1 MGSGTGAWADRLA
14 RRLSDA
20 DRDLSQRPEPDEG
33 GVDERLRERFRSAV
47 CCLALIV
54 LVTSTRPG
62 RILADTKI
70 DMAVNPLG
78 FLGRALHLW
87 DPEQFGQLQNQAAG
101 YFFPMG
107 PFYALGDLI
116 GLPAWITQ
124 RLWLSLLLC
133 AAFLGAKRLAER
145 LGIGG
150 PVSRLVGAMAYAL
163 GPHGLSALGQNSWE
177 YLPLAMLP
185 WIVLPLTSAGTGRG
199 ARIRA
204 AARSGVAVA
213 LCGGI
218 NGTATIAVLAVPAIY
233 LLTRPRGA
241 PGRLRLFAWWNVA
254 VVFATAW
261 WLAPLVLTGRY
272 GFSWLGYT
280 EKADTTTG
288 PTGLIDVLRGAERW
302 INYLD
307 AASLPVGFQ
316 LSTGTFLIIVTAVL
330 AALGLAGLTRR
341 DLPERTFLLL
351 VLLAGLAII
360 AAGHASRIEGPLA
373 APMRDLLD
381 GPLAPL
387 RNLYKFDGLV
397 RLPLALGLVHLPR
410 TLRRPRARLSL
421 FAVSGATLAAVSFP
435 ALTNGLAGP
444 GDFPAV
450 PQYWQQAA
458 NWLNGRAGQQ
468 AVLAVPGAR
477 FGEYTWGR
485 PMDDIVQ
492 PLLSTRWGAR
502 QLVPQGSPGY
512 ARLMDAIDQRVA
524 AGRGSAGLTEV
535 LARMGV
541 RFLLVRNDLARSDLR
556 GAWPARVHEALETS
570 PGIKRVASF
579 GDQPVGGWGDDEAVG
594 SFDQRYPP
602 VEIYEVGD
610 ADDVVSM
617 LDASQAVRMYG
628 APDGLLSL
636 ADNGALKGRPVL
648 LDDDDP
654 AAPAQRV
661 VSDALRWRD
670 RNLGEIRSQI
680 SPTKTADGVRSDT
693 RGQGADP
700 EEPEWLR
707 YRTTA
712 VYEGIKNVTAS
723 SSAADPG
730 ALTGFDDPGALPSA
744 ALDGDPRTHWTTGG
758 WNGPLQ
764 QWLRVDFQGP
774 QDPGQGVDASFVR
787 NDFLGPPPARVAVDT
802 QAGTVEQDVKPT
814 AEVQR
819 LRAPAGQTSWLRIRI
834 VKLAREPVSPAA
846 ARVAVSELTIPGV
859 RAARHL
865 RMPAASGWQT
875 AAPGRQAQTPD
886 QAPAQ
891 LMARSVPPR
900 SECMR
905 GSSRWVCSPDLGKDD
920 EEGNTFNR
928 VFPSPAEA
936 TAKISGNAV
945 LTEPGLIDRLTR
957 FGSKVTVSASSTW
970 TREPAGLPRS
980 AFDGNPATTW
990 LAAGDDRA
998 PTLKIGWGR
1007 AGRLSEVT
1015 VTRPAG
1021 ARAALRVTVTGARG
1035 EVREGLVDKNGRL
1048 RFNPIWTDRITL
1060 RFTSAQ
1066 VPLQISDVTVP
1077 GVQPLTASGFKPF
1090 TTPCGY
1096 GPTVQVNGTA
1106 SRTRLTGTV
1115 DDVLG
1120 GRLTRFQTCEPVRIV
1135 AGDNRIGAGGTSYR
1149 VDSMVVDPGGKLA
1162 AAKPQASQPVQVRG
1176 WDKGSREVE
1185 IDTQGRSYLVVNEN
1199 FNAGWK
1205 AEVDGRELRPVRLD
1219 GWRQAWE
1226 VPAGT
1231 AGVVKLTYK
1240 PDGLYRIALFAGLN
1254 LLIVLFLVAFW
1265 RRQAPV
1271 TASAPA
1277 LARAPGR
1284 VAGLAALGLAA
1295 GLGFWLAGF
1304 PGLALT
1310 VVVAVVTQWAQRHTS
1325 APARRLRSSWLVVAP
1340 MVAGGG
1346 CVAIGTWLARRGTEG
1361 TLPDVLRDAAPQ
1373 VFGLL
1378 VVGYLAAM
1386 LAASREPDIWLPGGG
1401 ELRWVPITPVEED
1414 AEGGLDKPLDKDPP
1428 DKDPA
1433 ESGPSPRDTVPD
1445 GLPAN
1450 GRRPPARPQPPDGT
1464 FDQVVAQGRHPDG
1477 E

>member
-1 MGSGTGAWADRLA
+1 MATGSGAWADRLA
-14 RRLSDA
+14 SRLSDA
-20 DRDLSQRPEPDEG
+20 DREPAQRPERDGEG
-33 GVDERLRERFRSAV
+33 LDERLRERFRTAI

-87 DPEQFGQLQNQAAG
+87 DPAQFGQLQNQAAG

-145 LGIGG
+145 FGLGG
-150 PVSRLVGAMAYAL
+150 PVSRLVGALAYAL
-163 GPHGLSALGQNSWE
+163 GPHGLSALGQASWE

-185 WIVLPLTSAGTGRG
+185 WIILPLVSVGDGRG
-199 ARIRA
+199 SRMRA

-233 LLTRPRGA
+233 LLTRPRGT
-241 PGRLRLFAWWNVA
+241 PGRLRLFAWWCAA
-254 VVFATAW
+254 VGFATAW

-307 AASLPVGFQ
+307 ASSLPVGFQ

-330 AALGLAGLTRR
+330 AALGLAGLARR

-351 VLLAGLAII
+351 VLLAGVAII
-360 AAGHASRIEGPLA
+360 AAGHVSRIEGPLA

-410 TLRRPRARLSL
+410 TLRRPRARLGL

-512 ARLMDAIDQRVA
+512 ARLMDAIDQRVS

-541 RFLLVRNDLARSDLR
+541 RFLLVRNDLARPDLR
-556 GAWPARVHEALETS
+556 GAWPARVHTALETS
-570 PGIKRVASF
+570 PGIRRVASF
-579 GDQPVGGWGDDEAVG
+579 GDQPVGGWGGDEAVG
-594 SFDQRYPP
+594 SFDQRYLP
-602 VEIYEVGD
+602 VEIYEVGE

-617 LDASQAVRMYG
+617 LDAGQAVRMYG
-628 APDGLLSL
+628 SPEGLLSL

-648 LDDDDP
+648 LGDDDP
-654 AAPAQRV
+654 AAPAAPV

-680 SPTKTADGVRSDT
+680 AATKTADGTRADT

-700 EEPEWLR
+700 EEPGWLR

-712 VYEGIKNVTAS
+712 AYEGIKNVTAS

-730 ALTGFDDPGALPSA
+730 TLGGFDDPGALPSA

-764 QWLRVDFQGP
+764 QWLRVDFQEP
-774 QDPGQGVDASFVR
+774 LDPGQGVDASFVR
-787 NDFLGPPPARVAVDT
+787 NEFLGPAPARVAVDT
-802 QAGTVEQDVKPT
+802 QAGTIEQDVQPT
-814 AEVQR
+814 AQPQR
-819 LRAPAGQTSWLRIRI
+819 LRAPAGRTSWLRVRI
-834 VKLAREPVSPAA
+834 LKLAKEPVSPAA
-846 ARVAVSELTIPGV
+846 ARVAVSELTVPGV
-859 RAARHL
+859 RASRHL
-865 RMPAASGWQT
+865 RMPAAP
-875 AAPGRQAQTPD
+875 AKRNE
-886 QAPAQ
+886 APAQ

-905 GSSRWVCSPDLGKDD
+905 GSSRWVCSPELGKDD

-928 VFPSPAEA
+928 IFSSPAGT
-936 TAKISGNAV
+936 TARVSGNAV
-945 LTEPGLIDRLTR
+945 LTEPGMIDRLTR
-957 FGSKVTVSASSTW
+957 SGSKVTVSASSSW

-980 AFDGNPATTW
+980 AFDGDPATTW

-998 PTLKIGWGR
+998 PTLKIGWDG
-1007 AGRLSEVT
+1007 AVQLGEVT
-1015 VTRPAG
+1015 VARPAG
-1021 ARAALRVTVTGARG
+1021 ARAALRVTVTGANG

-1048 RFNPIWTDRITL
+1048 RFDPIRTDRITL
-1060 RFTSAQ
+1060 RFTSSQ

-1077 GVQPLTASGFKPF
+1077 GVAPLTASGFKPF

-1096 GPTVQVNGTA
+1096 GPTVQVNGA
-1106 SRTRLTGTV
+1106 SSRTRLTGTV

-1120 GRLTRFQTCEPVRIV
+1120 GRLMRFQTCEPVRVV
-1135 AGDNRIGAGGTSYR
+1135 AGDNRIGAGGTAYR
-1149 VDSMVVDPGGKLA
+1149 VDSMVVDPGGRLA
-1162 AAKPQASQPVQVRG
+1162 TAKPQASQAVQVRG
-1176 WDKGSREVE
+1176 WDKGLREVE
-1185 IDTQGRSYLVVNEN
+1185 VDTPGRSYLVVNEN
-1199 FNAGWK
+1199 FNSGWK
-1205 AEVDGRELRPVRLD
+1205 AEVGGRELRPVRLD

-1240 PDGLYRIALFAGLN
+1240 PDGLYRIALFLGLN
-1254 LLIVLFLVAFW
+1254 LLLVLFLVAFW
-1265 RRQAPV
+1265 RRQPV
-1271 TASAPA
+1271 REEVPAPA
-1277 LARAPGR
+1277 GRPGR
-1284 VAGLAALGLAA
+1284 AARVAVLGLAA

-1304 PGLALT
+1304 AGLALT
-1310 VVVAVVTQWAQRHTS
+1310 VVVAVVAQWAQGRSS
-1325 APARRLRSSWLVVAP
+1325 APARRLRSSWLVAAP

-1346 CVAIGTWLARRGTEG
+1346 SVALGTWLTRRGAEG
-1361 TLPDVLRDAAPQ
+1361 AVPDVLRDAVPQ
-1373 VFGLL
+1373 LLGLL
-1378 VVGYLAAM
+1378 VVGYLVAL
-1386 LAASREPDIWLPGGG
+1386 LAASREPDIWLPGAG
-1401 ELRWVPITPVEED
+1401 ELRWVPITPADD
-1414 AEGGLDKPLDKDPP
+1414 AEDGR
-1428 DKDPA
+1428 
-1433 ESGPSPRDTVPD
+1433 SPRDTVPD
-1445 GLPAN
+1445 GLPVN
-1450 GRRPPARPQPPDGT
+1450 GGPPPRTQPPGGT
-1464 FDQVVAQGRHPDG
+1464 FDQVVAQGRDPDR